1 MACNFSF
8 ANLQEHQITTDIL
21 VIGGGSA
28 GTMAALAARRQGL
41 EVALVDKGGID
52 RSGCGC
58 AGNDHFL
65 AILESGPEW
74 DTKEA
79 FLKWYHR
86 LTQGL
91 VDMAIPEKVFL
102 SRIKRMVAYLEE
114 LGIPMRLDMANNDYI
129 RTGSFGQ
136 PGDYFIN
143 FDGRRLKPTISAE
156 AAKIGVK
163 FFRRINVTDLLID
176 EGRVVGAV
184 GFDIRKGDFYTFLAR
199 ATIVAT
205 GNVTR
210 LYNNQAGMPYN
221 SWHSPYNN
229 GGAQAMAFRAGAE
242 LKNMEFVNYT
252 LTPVNFSAS
261 ALNAIVGMGGY
272 IVNGLGERF
281 LFKYHEKGE
290 KGPRWVMPWGVYW
303 EIKEGRG
310 PCYFDLRHLPEEA
323 INHLL
328 NHLLPVDKNTFLN
341 YCEQKGVDL
350 RKDLLEVQI
359 SEGQLPA
366 FLGSVSG
373 IFVTPECATTVPG
386 LFAAGACSVTVGSL
400 SGSMCVGETAG
411 EEAAKYISHDMTNSK
426 PEVSNEELEVKRD
439 IIYRHLNQQ
448 GGFKYYELENK
459 LRQVMTLYVGIG
471 RTRRGL
477 LTAIE
482 ELAKLEKLLPDV
494 GADNFHELMRLHEL
508 KDMLLVAK
516 LITRGALEREESRFG
531 LSHYRGDFP
540 TSREEWHCSLHQRL
554 QDDQIN
560 FRRVAP
566 SSL

>member
-1 MACNFSF
+1 MSF
-8 ANLQEHQITTDIL
+8 NLANIPEHHITTDVL

-41 EVALVDKGGID
+41 EVALVDKAGID

-114 LGIPMRLDMANNDYI
+114 LGIPMRLDATHNDYI

-143 FDGRRLKPTISAE
+143 FDGRKLKPTVSAE
-156 AAKIGVK
+156 AARAGVK
-163 FFRRINVTDLLID
+163 FFRRINITDLLAD
-176 EGRVVGAV
+176 GGRVTGAV

-210 LYNNQAGMPYN
+210 LYNNQASMPYN

-328 NHLLPVDKNTFLN
+328 HHLLPVDKNTFLD

-373 IFVTPECATTVPG
+373 IYVTPECATTVSG
-386 LFAAGACSVTVGSL
+386 LFATGACSVTVGSL

-411 EEAAKYISHDMTNSK
+411 EEAAKFIYRDKTVK
-426 PEVSNEELEVKRD
+426 PEVPKEELTARREAIYSPLKR
-439 IIYRHLNQQ
+439 Q
-448 GGFKYYELENK
+448 GGFKHCELENK

-471 RTRRGL
+471 RTRRGM
-477 LTAIE
+477 LTALE
-482 ELAKLEKLLPDV
+482 ELAKLEKLFPDV
-494 GADNFHELMRLHEL
+494 RADNLHELMRVHEL
-508 KDMLLVAK
+508 RDMLLVAQ
-516 LITRGALEREESRFG
+516 LIARGALEREESRFG

-540 TSREEWHCSLHQRL
+540 TSREEWHCSLHQCL
-554 QDDQIN
+554 QGEQVVLK
-560 FRRVAP
+560 RVAP
-566 SSL
+566 SNL

>member
-1 MACNFSF
+1 MSCNFSF
-8 ANLQEHQITTDIL
+8 ANLPEHQITTDVL

-41 EVALVDKGGID
+41 EVALVDKAGID

-74 DTKEA
+74 DTREA

-114 LGIPMRLDMANNDYI
+114 LGIPMRLNTAHNDYI

-143 FDGRRLKPTISAE
+143 FDGRKLKPTVSAE
-156 AAKIGVK
+156 AARAGVK
-163 FFRRINVTDLLID
+163 FFRRINITDLLLSN
-176 EGRVVGAV
+176 GAVSGAV

-310 PCYFDLRHLPEEA
+310 PCYFDLRHLPEESL
-323 INHLL
+323 NHLL
-328 NHLLPVDKNTFLN
+328 HHLLPVDKNTFLD
-341 YCEQKGVDL
+341 YCWQKGVDL

-373 IFVTPECATTVPG
+373 IYVTPECATTVPG
-386 LFAAGACSVTVGSL
+386 LFAAGACAVTVGSL

-411 EEAAKYISHDMTNSK
+411 EEAATFISRGGGVE
-426 PEVSNEELEVKRD
+426 PVVSREELNARREAIYDPLNRRD
-439 IIYRHLNQQ
+439 GL
-448 GGFKYYELENK
+448 KYYELENK

-471 RTRRGL
+471 RTARGL
-477 LTAIE
+477 QAAVH
-482 ELAKLEKLLPDV
+482 ELDKLEKLIEDV
-494 GADNFHELMRLHEL
+494 RAGNLHELMRTHEL
-508 KDMLLVAK
+508 RDLLLVARA
-516 LITRGALEREESRFG
+516 ITRGALEREESRFG

-540 TSREEWHCSLHQRL
+540 SSREEWHCSLHQRL
-554 QDDQIN
+554 ENAQVVLQ
-560 FRRVAP
+560 RVAP